1 MLGYADG
8 KARLDLDAHIVGETK
23 NSEKDRLLI

>member
-8 KARLDLDAHIVGETK
+8 KAQLDLDAHIVGVAK
-23 NSEKDRLLI
+23 HNEKDCLLI